1 MLRPIRTSA
10 PVAKPVSLEEA
21 RQHCRAD
28 ATDDDAV
35 ISAFIDAAITHL
47 DGWSGVMGRCIIN
60 QGWRLNAA
68 DWPACGVILLPFPDV
83 SAATVKYLDDD
94 GVEQTVDV
102 ALFDR
107 LEDERG
113 TIIRFRDSFTYPSIA
128 NDRADGVRVEFTAGY
143 GATAVDVPAAIRIAI
158 LLMVAHWY
166 ANRETATDGVLSEIP
181 FGASALIAPFRRIG
195 V

>member
-21 RQHCRAD
+21 RLHCRVD
-28 ATDDDAV
+28 ANDDDAV
-35 ISAFIDAAITHL
+35 ISAFIDAAIVYL
-47 DGWSGVMGRCIIN
+47 DGWSGVLGRCIVN
-60 QGWRLNAA
+60 QGWRQSLPA
-68 DWPACGVILLPFPDV
+68 WPACGGILLPFPDV
-83 SAATVKYLDDD
+83 STAAVKYFDAD
-94 GVEQTVDV
+94 GVEQTVDG

-107 LEDERG
+107 LEEDRG
-113 TIIRFRDSFTYPSIA
+113 TIIRFRNAFTYPAIA

-143 GATAVDVPAAIRIAI
+143 GASAADVPASIKTAI

-166 ANRETATDGVLSEIP
+166 SNRETATDGALSEIP
-181 FGASALIAPFRRIG
+181 FGASALIAPFRRVG

>member
-21 RQHCRAD
+21 RLHCRVD
-28 ATDDDAV
+28 ANDDDAV
-35 ISAFIDAAITHL
+35 ISAFIDAAIVYL
-47 DGWSGVMGRCIIN
+47 DGWSGVLGRCIVN
-60 QGWRLNAA
+60 QGWRQSAA
-68 DWPACGVILLPFPDV
+68 AWPAGGVILLPFPDV
-83 SAATVKYLDDD
+83 SVATVKYLDAD
-94 GVEQTVDV
+94 GVEQTVDA

-107 LEDERG
+107 LEDDRG
-113 TIIRFRDSFTYPSIA
+113 TVIRFRDTFTYPAIA

-143 GATAVDVPAAIRIAI
+143 GAGAADVPAAIRTVI

-166 ANRETATDGVLSEIP
+166 ANRETASDGALSEIP
-181 FGASALIAPFRRIG
+181 FGASALIAPFRRAG